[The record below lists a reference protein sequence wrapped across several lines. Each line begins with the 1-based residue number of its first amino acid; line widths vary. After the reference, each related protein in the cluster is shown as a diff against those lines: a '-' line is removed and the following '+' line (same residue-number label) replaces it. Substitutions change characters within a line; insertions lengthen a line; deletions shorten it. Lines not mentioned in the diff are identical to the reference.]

1 MENQTPTGLKQ
12 LFQSMCP
19 EGPNIIEGIVTN
31 VSPLQVA
38 LVNDAK
44 MKLGENSLVVPG
56 CFRDYRIVADI
67 PQAGLEQT
75 PIIVH
80 NALKQGEVVYLLA
93 FKNGKSYYL
102 LDRKGG

>member
-19 EGPNIIEGIVTN
+19 EGPSVVEGIVTN
-31 VSPLQVA
+31 VSPLQVT
-38 LVNDAK
+38 LVNDSK
-44 MKLGENSLVVPG
+44 MNLGENSLVGPR
-56 CFRDYRIVADI
+56 CFQDYTIVVDI

-75 PIIVH
+75 PVTVH

-93 FKNGKSYYL
+93 FKNGKKYYL

>member
-19 EGPNIIEGIVTN
+19 EGPTIIEGIVTQAA
-31 VSPLQVA
+31 PLQVT
-38 LVNDAK
+38 LVNDPK

-56 CFRDYRIVADI
+56 CFRDYAIVADI
-67 PQAGLEQT
+67 PKAGLAQASVT
-75 PIIVH
+75 VH
-80 NALKQGEVVYLLA
+80 HALKQGEAVYLLV
-93 FKNGKSYYL
+93 FKNGKKYYL